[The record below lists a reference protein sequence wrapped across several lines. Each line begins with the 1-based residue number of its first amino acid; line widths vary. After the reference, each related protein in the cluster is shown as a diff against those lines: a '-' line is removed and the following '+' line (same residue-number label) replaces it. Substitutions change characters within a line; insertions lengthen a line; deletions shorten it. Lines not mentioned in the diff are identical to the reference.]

1 MIRQNVWFNDG
12 IFKMP
17 KMFALFACAMLV
29 SFAARAADD
38 DMSLIDL
45 FGEEPKKEEKVSVSD
60 KPERRVE
67 PENKKEEEKVKVDD
81 EGMFSFLNF
90 SFLKNKKKVE
100 EFARKPD
107 EPQENFLDRMTRLA
121 KKATL
126 TPV

>member
-1 MIRQNVWFNDG
+1 M
-12 IFKMP
+12 
-17 KMFALFACAMLV
+17 
-29 SFAARAADD
+29 
-38 DMSLIDL
+38 
-45 FGEEPKKEEKVSVSD
+45 
-60 KPERRVE
+60 
-67 PENKKEEEKVKVDD
+67 DD

-107 EPQENFLDRMTRLA
+107 EPQENFLDRMTVWR

>member
-45 FGEEPKKEEKVSVSD
+45 FGEEPK
-60 KPERRVE
+60 R
-67 PENKKEEEKVKVDD
+67 KKRFPCPTNPNAGLSRKTKR
-81 EGMFSFLNF
+81 
-90 SFLKNKKKVE
+90 KRKK
-100 EFARKPD
+100 
-107 EPQENFLDRMTRLA
+107 
-121 KKATL
+121 
-126 TPV
+126 